1 MCRLRAATGSDRFMY
16 SAGPKNGRPM
26 HDRTTIR
33 LEPSRRE
40 LERTFTHEAPVGRE
54 PVEVA

>member
-1 MCRLRAATGSDRFMY
+1 MY
-16 SAGPKNGRPM
+16 SAGPKNGRLLY
-26 HDRTTIR
+26 DRATIR

-40 LERTFTHEAPVGRE
+40 REGTLTHESPVGRE